1 MNAPI
6 RVRLTLWYVLVLA
19 AVLTALGAFVVTR
32 LRADLTAEAD
42 RTLTSAAAQM
52 SQGYREEGISEL
64 RDLIRSLLPGPTGHS
79 GVQILDAQAT
89 VVKFEGDPVLAAPLL
104 DAGNVAIVLDGGRIV
119 ASRSP
124 DDSDLHL
131 RTVATATRRAG
142 RREVLVVV
150 ESLSEVDR
158 SVHRVLVLL
167 LLGSLGAL
175 GFVAAG
181 GWWIARRALKPVE
194 QMTRRAE
201 RIGIGDLSERVPPP
215 PVDDELGHLARTLN
229 AMLGRIEDG
238 VDARERL
245 VADASHELRA
255 PLAAMRVELDVS
267 LLHDKLDS
275 QARET
280 LSSVREEIVSMGQI
294 VENLL
299 VLARSD
305 EGHLELLLEDADLRD
320 IVDAAARAHRVAA
333 EAAGV
338 VVTTG
343 GDPVGHRVDRLRLQ
357 QVASNLIDNAIRFSP
372 RGATVRVL
380 TWHDNGEA
388 GLTVSDDGPGVPA
401 EVRERIFER
410 FTRQDPA
417 RGRGGGAGLG
427 LAISREIVQAHGGSI
442 RVEDGEPT
450 GSVFIV
456 ALPIGIATA

>member
-52 SQGYREEGISEL
+52 SEGYREEGIPEL

-89 VVKFEGDPVLAAPLL
+89 VVKFEGNPVLAAPLL
-104 DAGNVAIVLDGGRIV
+104 DAANVATVLDGGRIV

-158 SVHRVLVLL
+158 SVHRVMVLL

-401 EVRERIFER
+401 EAREQIFER

-442 RVEDGEPT
+442 RVEDGQPT

-456 ALPIGIATA
+456 SLPIGIATD